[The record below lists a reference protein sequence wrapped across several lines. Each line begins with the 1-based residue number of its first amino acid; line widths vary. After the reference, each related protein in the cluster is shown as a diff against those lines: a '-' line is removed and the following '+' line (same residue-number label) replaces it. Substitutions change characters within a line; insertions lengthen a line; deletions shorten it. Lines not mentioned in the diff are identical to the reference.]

1 MATNNLTI
9 DSDDDNSQPSALF
22 QERTGPAILQLNV
35 EGLTRSKRDIIKQ
48 LAKEHSAVVLLLQET
63 HSSTDEDL
71 KISGYTMVSAI
82 HHQRIAAVIDGV
94 RIVNVYKP
102 PLAMFTGLPAFA
114 HPTIYADDF
123 NCQHNDWGYSY
134 TTRNGD
140 ALSDWAS
147 ESDLS
152 RLYNNKNPP
161 SFHSGRWK
169 SGTNPD
175 LAFTTTN
182 RDSAVPSPIRT
193 VIGKFPRS
201 QHRPSIIIHPALITP
216 TPSYPVPRWNFRKAN
231 WDAFTRDSESL
242 ADSLDKPCKGN
253 INKCYDESNI
263 FHQRSRKEAYSQGF
277 PKNVRP
283 GMERGM

>member
-1 MATNNLTI
+1 
-9 DSDDDNSQPSALF
+9 
-22 QERTGPAILQLNV
+22 
-35 EGLTRSKRDIIKQ
+35 
-48 LAKEHSAVVLLLQET
+48 
-63 HSSTDEDL
+63 
-71 KISGYTMVSAI
+71 MVSAI
-82 HHQRIAAVIDGV
+82 HHQHHGIATYARADVTFSCITASPSGSDIQWIAAVIDGV

-102 PLAMFTGLPAFA
+102 PPAMFNGLPAFA
-114 HPTIYADDF
+114 HPTIYAGDF

-134 TTRNGD
+134 TTRNGG

-152 RLYNNKNPP
+152 LLYNNKNPP

-216 TPSYPVPRWNFRKAN
+216 TPSYPIHLYPDGTFERQ
-231 WDAFTRDSESL
+231 T
-242 ADSLDKPCKGN
+242 
-253 INKCYDESNI
+253 
-263 FHQRSRKEAYSQGF
+263 
-277 PKNVRP
+277 
-283 GMERGM
+283 GMLSHENLNH